1 MADGPKSPF
10 LDALKDAMRAAVS
23 AGAATGATRAFPKL
37 LEAVQTLGEA
47 FSRRSIGKLL
57 HEVPRARAAELVT
70 MIGQAFARGVAR
82 GAGLP
87 DQ

>member
-10 LDALKDAMRAAVS
+10 LDGLKAAAGAALR
-23 AGAATGATRAFPKL
+23 AGAATGAARAFPKL
-37 LEAVQTLGEA
+37 LEAVQAMGEA